1 MMVHRRQNRGLARLD
16 RKKSFYLCE
25 GLLNKL
31 AMVDRTGKQRRVE
44 DQMRGAIIFMTI
56 NPAVIPGRQHR
67 WWW

>member
-16 RKKSFYLCE
+16 MKKSFYLCE

-31 AMVDRTGKQRRVE
+31 AMVDRTGEQRRVE
-44 DQMRGAIIFMTI
+44 DQMRAIIFMTI

-67 WWW
+67 WWWW